1 MSHEPKAR
9 PEGGAIE
16 RWRGDDHQLQVS
28 AAAEAGLPTD
38 EVALDLYT
46 KGFSAGITM
55 DDPLDGALVARG
67 RTVLGSSELR
77 ATLKPVLRY
86 LGVAP
91 ELVDVEVVDGSFVMR
106 IHKKATEGT
115 KPVFEAGK
123 LTLQIWFGFG
133 LLGFAAGRFLPS
145 YFSAIFWGIGLM
157 LGAWQLRR
165 GLATGRAMLGARVA
179 IALAMVAQTEKLVLP
194 PVAASGEV
202 AGAGT

>member
-1 MSHEPKAR
+1 MSNDRELPAGVDAAD
-9 PEGGAIE
+9 PP
-16 RWRGDDHQLQVS
+16 WRGDEHQLQVQ
-28 AAAEAGLPTD
+28 AAADAGLAID

-46 KGFSAGITM
+46 KGFSAGITI

-67 RTVLGSSELR
+67 RTLLAASELR
-77 ATLKPVLRY
+77 ATLRPVLRY

-91 ELVDVEVVDGSFVMR
+91 ELVDVEVVDGRFVMR

-115 KPVFEAGK
+115 KPVYEAGK

-133 LLGFAAGRFLPS
+133 LLGFAAGRFMPA
-145 YFSAIFWGIGLM
+145 FVSAIFWGIGLM

-179 IALAMVAQTEKLVLP
+179 IALGMVAQTDKLVLP
-194 PVAASGEV
+194 PEKELAALP
-202 AGAGT
+202 